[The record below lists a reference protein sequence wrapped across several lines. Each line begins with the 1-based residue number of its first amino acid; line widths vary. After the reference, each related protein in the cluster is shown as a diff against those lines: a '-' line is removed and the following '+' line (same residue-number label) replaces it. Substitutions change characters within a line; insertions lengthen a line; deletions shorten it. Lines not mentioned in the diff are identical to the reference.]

1 MAKKRI
7 HQIAKELD
15 VASADILFLAKELGL
30 EVKTAS
36 SGLTP
41 EEEELVVL
49 SFNETKNNEDT
60 ANNDEVSTS
69 DSVSDDDDKPQELED
84 KAEPSEDVEDETE
97 TSVDVEVSDNIQ
109 IIEIPSKSTPE
120 ELSELINV
128 DATQIVGD
136 LMNLGIMQSMTS
148 ELNDDEIEKLLEK
161 YDLIPEIIEKV
172 EVKRSEILQLEE
184 FIDTDEELLVRSPII
199 TVMGHVDHGKTS
211 LLDYIR
217 NEKVADG
224 EAGGITQHVG
234 AYKVDTGE
242 LGITFIDTPGH
253 EAFTQMRARG
263 ANVTDIVVLV
273 VAADDGIMPQTIEAI
288 NHSKA
293 AGVPIVVAVNKCDL
307 PDANPALVKADLT
320 KYEIIAEDL
329 GGDTPVV
336 EVSALKGDGI
346 DDLLETLSLVAEIEE
361 LKSNPNANASGYII
375 ESRMEVGRGNVA
387 TVVVTRGTLKQGD
400 FLYAGGA
407 FCRIKSMFDHTNKI
421 LKKVI
426 PGSPVDI
433 IGWDESPNSGDQFV
447 VVKNQKEA
455 KSKAEENK
463 TLLKDFDSSA
473 YTVQSRVSEM
483 MKLLQE
489 GELNTI
495 NIILKADTN
504 GSVEAI
510 KDGLMKLSSDEVQ
523 IQIVH
528 SAVGGIVLSDVDL
541 AGATSSLIVGFN
553 VRPDSQARNMAQ
565 SKGIDVRTYQI
576 IYELLDDITE
586 ALQGEMTIKT
596 EEAVIGMVDVRTT
609 FRAPKVGVVAGS
621 IVTEG
626 RVEIDSK
633 ARLLRDG
640 VVIYEGTVTSLRR
653 FKDNVEKVL
662 EGLECGIGL
671 TDYKDIKEGDVIEIL
686 GEVEIK

>member
-15 VASADILFLAKELGL
+15 IASADILHQAKELGI

-36 SGLTP
+36 SGLTE
-41 EEEELVVL
+41 EEEELVKLALAPTEEEKEVEVVEEVQEVAEEVKDVPL
-49 SFNETKNNEDT
+49 DDKEEHVENEETE
-60 ANNDEVSTS
+60 DEV
-69 DSVSDDDDKPQELED
+69 QI
-84 KAEPSEDVEDETE
+84 
-97 TSVDVEVSDNIQ
+97 VEVSRNSSAQ
-109 IIEIPSKSTPE
+109 K
-120 ELSELINV
+120 LSPLIDI
-128 DATQIVGD
+128 DATQIVAD
-136 LMNLGIMQSMTS
+136 LMGLGIMKAIDSPLEDT
-148 ELNDDEIEKLLEK
+148 EIEKLFEK
-161 YDLIPEIIEKV
+161 YNLIPDLIDEVTISREDIIEFQDF
-172 EVKRSEILQLEE
+172 E
-184 FIDTDEELLVRSPII
+184 DEQDKLNLRAPII

-234 AYKVDTGE
+234 AYKVESGD

-336 EVSALKGDGI
+336 EVSALKGDGV

-361 LKSNPNANASGYII
+361 LKANPNTNASGYII

-407 FCRIKSMFDHTNKI
+407 FCRVKSMFDHTNKV
-421 LKKVI
+421 LKNVI

-447 VVKNQKEA
+447 AVKSQKEA
-455 KSKAEENK
+455 KAKAEQNK
-463 TLLKDFDSSA
+463 TLLKDFDSSS

-483 MKLLQE
+483 MQLLQE

-495 NIILKADTN
+495 NVILKADTN

-510 KDGLMKLSSDEVQ
+510 KDGLLKLSSDEVQ
-523 IQIVH
+523 IEIVH

-541 AGATSSLIVGFN
+541 AGATNSLIVGFN

>member
-15 VASADILFLAKELGL
+15 LASADILHQAKELGI

-36 SGLTP
+36 SGLTE
-41 EEEELVVL
+41 EEEELVKL
-49 SFNETKNNEDT
+49 ALMPEDEPEVESE
-60 ANNDEVSTS
+60 EVSE
-69 DSVSDDDDKPQELED
+69 QEEGIQD
-84 KAEPSEDVEDETE
+84 EPEAESEEVVED
-97 TSVDVEVSDNIQ
+97 DVQ
-109 IIEIPSKSTPE
+109 IIEVSRNSSPE
-120 ELSELINV
+120 KISSLIEV
-128 DATQIVGD
+128 EATQIVGD
-136 LMNLGIMQSMTS
+136 LMGLGIMKAIDTP
-148 ELNDDEIEKLLEK
+148 LDDSDIEKLFEK
-161 YDLIPEIIEKV
+161 YNLIPDLIDEVTISREDIIEFQDFEDDPDKLNL
-172 EVKRSEILQLEE
+172 RA
-184 FIDTDEELLVRSPII
+184 PII

-242 LGITFIDTPGH
+242 SGITFIDTPGH

-273 VAADDGIMPQTIEAI
+273 VAADDGVMPQTIEAI

-293 AGVPIVVAVNKCDL
+293 ADVPIVVAINKCDL
-307 PDANPALVKADLT
+307 PEANPSMIKAELT
-320 KYEIIAEDL
+320 KYEVISEDL

-336 EVSALKGDGI
+336 EVSALKGDGV
-346 DDLLETLSLVAEIEE
+346 DDLLETLALVAEIEE
-361 LKSNPNANASGYII
+361 LKANYNTNASGYIV

-387 TVVVTRGTLKQGD
+387 TVIVTRGTLKQGD
-400 FLYAGGA
+400 FLYAGQA
-407 FCRIKSMFDHTNKI
+407 FCRVKSMFDHNNKTV
-421 LKKVI
+421 KSVE
-426 PGSPVDI
+426 PGSPIDI
-433 IGWDESPNSGDQFV
+433 IGWDESPTAGDQFV
-447 VVKNQKEA
+447 AVKNQKEA
-455 KSKAEENK
+455 KAKAEENK
-463 TLLKDFDSSA
+463 TKLKEHDNSSFS
-473 YTVQSRVSEM
+473 VESRVSDM

-489 GELNTI
+489 GELNTV

-510 KDGLMKLSSDEVQ
+510 KDGINKLATDDVN
-523 IQIVH
+523 IQVVH

-541 AGATSSLIVGFN
+541 ASATESLIIGFN

-565 SKGIDVRTYQI
+565 SKGIDVRTYNI
-576 IYELLDDITE
+576 IYELLDDISE
-586 ALQGEMTIKT
+586 AVLGQMTIKT
-596 EEAVIGMVDVRTT
+596 EEAIIGMVEVKTT

-621 IVTEG
+621 VVSEG
-626 RVEIDSK
+626 KVELDAK

-640 VVIYEGTVTSLRR
+640 VVIYEGTIVSLRR
-653 FKDNVEKVL
+653 FKDNVEVVN

-671 TDYKDIKEGDVIEIL
+671 SDYKDIKEGDTIEIL
-686 GEVEIK
+686 GEVEV

>member
-15 VASADILFLAKELGL
+15 IASADVLFHAKELGF

-36 SGLTP
+36 SGLTE
-41 EEEELVVL
+41 EEEELL
-49 SFNETKNNEDT
+49 KL
-60 ANNDEVSTS
+60 ALL
-69 DSVSDDDDKPQELED
+69 P
-84 KAEPSEDVEDETE
+84 EDEPESESEVVQEQEETIQDAPKTE
-97 TSVDVEVSDNIQ
+97 VEEVPEDDVQ
-109 IIEIPSKSTPE
+109 IIEISRNSSPE
-120 ELSELINV
+120 KISSLIDV

-136 LMNLGIMQSMTS
+136 LMGLGIMKAIDSPLEDS
-148 ELNDDEIEKLLEK
+148 DIEKLFEK
-161 YDLIPEIIEKV
+161 YNLIPDLIDEITISREDIIEF
-172 EVKRSEILQLEE
+172 QE
-184 FIDTDEELLVRSPII
+184 FEDDPDKLNLRAPII

-234 AYKVDTGE
+234 AYKVDVGE
-242 LGITFIDTPGH
+242 SGITFIDTPGH

-273 VAADDGIMPQTIEAI
+273 VAADDGVMPQTIEAI

-293 AGVPIVVAVNKCDL
+293 ANVPIVVAINKCDL
-307 PDANPALVKADLT
+307 PEANPSMIKAELT
-320 KYEIIAEDL
+320 KYEVISEDL

-336 EVSALKGDGI
+336 EVSALKGDGV
-346 DDLLETLSLVAEIEE
+346 DDLLETLALVAEIEE
-361 LKSNPNANASGYII
+361 LKANFNTNASGYIV

-387 TVVVTRGTLKQGD
+387 TVIVTRGTLKQGD
-400 FLYAGGA
+400 FLYAGQA
-407 FCRIKSMFDHTNKI
+407 FCRVKSMFDHNNKTVKSI
-421 LKKVI
+421 E
-426 PGSPVDI
+426 PGSPIDI
-433 IGWDESPNSGDQFV
+433 IGWDESPTAGDQFV
-447 VVKNQKEA
+447 AVKNQKDA
-455 KSKAEENK
+455 KAKAEENK
-463 TLLKDFDSSA
+463 TKLKEHDNSSFSVE
-473 YTVQSRVSEM
+473 TRVSDM

-489 GELNTI
+489 GELNTV

-510 KDGLMKLSSDEVQ
+510 KDGINKLATDDVN

-541 AGATSSLIVGFN
+541 ASATDSLIIGFN

-565 SKGIDVRTYQI
+565 SKGIDVRTYNI
-576 IYELLDDITE
+576 IYELLDDIAE
-586 ALQGEMTIKT
+586 AVLGQMTIKT
-596 EEAVIGMVDVRTT
+596 EEAIIGMVDVKTT

-621 IVTEG
+621 IVSEG
-626 RVEIDSK
+626 KVELDAK

-640 VVIYEGTVTSLRR
+640 VVIYEGTIVSLRR
-653 FKDNVEKVL
+653 FKDNVEVVN

-671 TDYKDIKEGDVIEIL
+671 SDYKDIKEGDTIEIL
-686 GEVEIK
+686 GEVEV

>member
-15 VASADILFLAKELGL
+15 LASADILHQAKVLGI

-36 SGLTP
+36 SGLTE
-41 EEEELVVL
+41 EEEELVKL
-49 SFNETKNNEDT
+49 ALTPANEPE
-60 ANNDEVSTS
+60 AEPEEVSE
-69 DSVSDDDDKPQELED
+69 QEESSQD
-84 KAEPSEDVEDETE
+84 EPEAEPQQDVED
-97 TSVDVEVSDNIQ
+97 DVQ
-109 IIEIPSKSTPE
+109 IIEVSRNSSPE
-120 ELSELINV
+120 RISSLIEV
-128 DATQIVGD
+128 EATQIVGD
-136 LMNLGIMQSMTS
+136 LMGLGIMKAIDTP
-148 ELNDDEIEKLLEK
+148 LDDSDIEKLFEK
-161 YDLIPEIIEKV
+161 YNLIPDLIDEVTVSREDIIEFQDFEDDPDKLNL
-172 EVKRSEILQLEE
+172 RA
-184 FIDTDEELLVRSPII
+184 PII

-242 LGITFIDTPGH
+242 SGITFIDTPGH

-273 VAADDGIMPQTIEAI
+273 VAADDGVMPQTIEAI

-293 AGVPIVVAVNKCDL
+293 ADVPIVVAINKCDL
-307 PDANPALVKADLT
+307 PEANPSMIKAELT
-320 KYEIIAEDL
+320 KYEVISEDL

-336 EVSALKGDGI
+336 EVSALKGDGV
-346 DDLLETLSLVAEIEE
+346 DDLLETLALVAEIEE
-361 LKSNPNANASGYII
+361 LKANYNTNASGYIV

-387 TVVVTRGTLKQGD
+387 TVIVTRGTLKQGD
-400 FLYAGGA
+400 FLYAGQA
-407 FCRIKSMFDHTNKI
+407 FCRVKSMFDHNNKTV
-421 LKKVI
+421 KSVE
-426 PGSPVDI
+426 PGSPIDI
-433 IGWDESPNSGDQFV
+433 IGWDESPTAGDQFV
-447 VVKNQKEA
+447 SVKNQKEA
-455 KSKAEENK
+455 KAKAEENK
-463 TLLKDFDSSA
+463 TKLKEHDNSSFS
-473 YTVQSRVSEM
+473 VESRVSDM

-489 GELNTI
+489 GELNTV

-510 KDGLMKLSSDEVQ
+510 KDGINKLATDDVN
-523 IQIVH
+523 IQVVH

-541 AGATSSLIVGFN
+541 ASATDSLIIGFN

-565 SKGIDVRTYQI
+565 SKGIDVRTYNI
-576 IYELLDDITE
+576 IYELLDDISE
-586 ALQGEMTIKT
+586 AVLGQMTIKT
-596 EEAVIGMVDVRTT
+596 EEAIIGMVEVKTT

-621 IVTEG
+621 VVSEG
-626 RVEIDSK
+626 RVEIDAK

-640 VVIYEGTVTSLRR
+640 VVIYEGTIVSLRR
-653 FKDNVEKVL
+653 FKDNVEVVN

-671 TDYKDIKEGDVIEIL
+671 SDYKDIKEGDTIEIL
-686 GEVEIK
+686 GEVEV